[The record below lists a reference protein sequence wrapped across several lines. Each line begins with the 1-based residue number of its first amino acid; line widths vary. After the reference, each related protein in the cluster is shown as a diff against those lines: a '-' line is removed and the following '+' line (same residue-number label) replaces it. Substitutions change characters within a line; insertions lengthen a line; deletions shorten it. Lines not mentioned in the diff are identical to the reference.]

1 MESTE
6 EYEEELLY
14 NFGDPCDSSD
24 RSSGM
29 TTPDTDQDFEVISP
43 GKRYRLFLAG
53 PAESIFDA
61 GPAESI
67 FDAGPLE
74 PRFDGASSSRRPEDF
89 ACRFVKDGDLEI
101 SLQMAMRVLEQTG
114 QEMGEIYGHEITTT
128 APEMTSKIGYV
139 AMLKLIPEL
148 DHAMENVIE
157 EEIAK
162 VSRGPTVTSLQEQ
175 PLQEIGKVC
184 GGAAVTSL
192 HEQPLQEIGKVSGGA
207 AVTLLHEQPPS
218 ERSKTSLQADL
229 PLAMEDIQKWMQDRE
244 QKGEE
249 LDFNDLCRLYKI
261 GSLNVFP
268 GSEENNRAENKQPAE
283 EEIVETHQA
292 ERASDGGIMHSL
304 EDDICAPSAKDQKG
318 HIGVPFISSN
328 TVNEASNLD
337 SSLSM
342 KQISPSAR
350 KAEEQSTADSHGQA
364 AIGSEKSE
372 KAVSKELVEVREL
385 PEGCMEHEEEKSTVT
400 HPATPPGPS
409 EKSIVRQEPERPSRR
424 TKMEERFFFSIDNRF
439 LCVCKEC
446 GVLHNTDKQ
455 EYTCRICSDES
466 RNSSILNFTWLSHHD
481 CILMNVTNKFVELDP
496 GRAYQITT
504 WPRLFKNDGAIFL
517 RLPHGNILWDC
528 VSFVDE
534 IIVSKIAKVGGI
546 AAIVLSCPEKM
557 GACAR
562 LSYIFN
568 RCPVYVHENDR
579 RIYRRFK
586 NLRRAKR
593 IWTGDMIKLW
603 DGVTIHC
610 LGGHYP
616 GSCILHFLYRGGV
629 VFPSDTLKIVQGRR
643 SVSVMKSYGNYIP
656 ASPRDVKKIL
666 DVMDSMDFEEI
677 WGEQPGV
684 EIIRQA
690 KPMVISS
697 LRRYILW
704 SQHDE
709 IVIPLSRREIIARGK
724 RKTLE
729 T

>member
-385 PEGCMEHEEEKSTVT
+385 PESCMEHEEEKSTVT

-424 TKMEERFFFSIDNRF
+424 TKMEERCDAHNIDIAMRCF
-439 LCVCKEC
+439 AA
-446 GVLHNTDKQ
+446 D
-455 EYTCRICSDES
+455 
-466 RNSSILNFTWLSHHD
+466 
-481 CILMNVTNKFVELDP
+481 
-496 GRAYQITT
+496 
-504 WPRLFKNDGAIFL
+504 
-517 RLPHGNILWDC
+517 GNILWDC
-528 VSFVDE
+528 
-534 IIVSKIAKVGGI
+534 
-546 AAIVLSCPEKM
+546 
-557 GACAR
+557 
-562 LSYIFN
+562 
-568 RCPVYVHENDR
+568 
-579 RIYRRFK
+579 
-586 NLRRAKR
+586 
-593 IWTGDMIKLW
+593 
-603 DGVTIHC
+603 
-610 LGGHYP
+610 
-616 GSCILHFLYRGGV
+616 
-629 VFPSDTLKIVQGRR
+629 IVQGRR